1 MKNYRDMSPD
11 EIEQDITKTRA
22 HIDRTLDVLAARLS
36 PGSLVDQALRTAR
49 DTGGEFTLNLGR
61 TIRDNPVPTAL
72 LGVGL
77 GWLMLA
83 GRRDGNGG
91 GYIEHYDDIEEAY
104 EPRRSYQVS
113 PSGLA
118 PTSTLETSDL
128 DVPEDWSAAYEA
140 QGEVDAEGQPSG
152 GDRVQAT
159 KAAGKEAYQ
168 QVRSGATGA
177 SAKLAA
183 TAQQGTHAA
192 RDAADRAK
200 ASARGMRER
209 LGESGR
215 RTSERA
221 REMAYGLSDRASA
234 TAARAKLYGSS
245 VTDRASDA
253 YRRGGDAA
261 REASYRARE
270 AAGSAGSFAREH
282 PIAVGLGIAALGAA
296 IAAFLPRT
304 RREDEIMGEKA
315 EQVKAAAREQAEI
328 QAERARDAAAAA
340 VEAGKQQAREAGLTP
355 EGIKERLNETA
366 AAAANVARS
375 AAEAGT
381 GKAKEGAGKASGGQA
396 EPSEKGKAS
405 KPAAGPGVV
414 TEPITPASGSPQ
426 PSTPPA
432 TSPTGGVAGVSGIP
446 TPPAQ
451 GGSFGSTMDSRPVS
465 PPQPGAAPAQKADEK
480 K

>member
-11 EIEQDITKTRA
+11 EIEQDIARTRA
-22 HIDRTLDVLAARLS
+22 HIDRTLDVLTARLS
-36 PGSLVDQALRTAR
+36 PGNMVDQALRTAR
-49 DTGGEFTLNLGR
+49 ETGGEFTLNLGR

-83 GRRDGNGG
+83 GRRDDNGG
-91 GYIEHYDDIEEAY
+91 FVEHYDDFEEGY
-104 EPRRSYQVS
+104 EPRRRYQVS
-113 PSGLA
+113 SSGLA
-118 PTSTLETSDL
+118 PTSRPETSEL
-128 DVPEDWSAAYEA
+128 DVPDDWSAAYEA
-140 QGEVDAEGQPSG
+140 QGEVDADGQPSGAG

-159 KAAGKEAYQ
+159 KAAGKEAYE
-168 QVRSGATGA
+168 QVRAGATGA

-183 TAQQGTHAA
+183 SAKQGTHAA

-200 ASARGMRER
+200 ASAREMGARM
-209 LGESGR
+209 SGTGQR
-215 RTSERA
+215 ASERA
-221 REMAYGLSDRASA
+221 KEMAYGLSDRASA
-234 TAARAKLYGSS
+234 TASRAKLYGSS
-245 VTDRASDA
+245 VADRASDA
-253 YRRGGDAA
+253 YRRSGYAA
-261 REASYRARE
+261 REASWRARE

-315 EQVKAAAREQAEI
+315 EQLKATAREQAEI

-340 VEAGKQQAREAGLTP
+340 IEAGKQQAREAGLTP
-355 EGIKERLNETA
+355 EGIKEKLNETA
-366 AAAANVARS
+366 AAAANVAKT

-381 GKAKEGAGKASGGQA
+381 GKAKEAAGKPGAQG
-396 EPSEKGKAS
+396 EPSAEKPKG
-405 KPAAGPGVV
+405 KPAAAPGVI
-414 TEPITPASGSPQ
+414 TEPIAPASGSAQ
-426 PSTPPA
+426 PSTPPV
-432 TSPTGGVAGVSGIP
+432 TSPTGGVAGVSGIS

-465 PPQPGAAPAQKADEK
+465 PPEPDPMPAQKADEK